1 MFSSVLP
8 HVSMLQRQILSI
20 YRATGADLPNL
31 SNEAMAKSSKGSL
44 MNHLHLGQN

>member
-31 SNEAMAKSSKGSL
+31 SNEAMAKSSKGGL